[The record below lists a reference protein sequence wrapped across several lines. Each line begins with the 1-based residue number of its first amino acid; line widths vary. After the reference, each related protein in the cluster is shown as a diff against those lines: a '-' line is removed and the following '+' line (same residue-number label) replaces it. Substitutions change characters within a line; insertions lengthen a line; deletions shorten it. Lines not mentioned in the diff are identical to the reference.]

1 MEGNDK
7 MFDNRKVANLIGLI
21 ADFLK
26 SHSDIYLMFEETSVD
41 IFPLLHRLKANVKAI
56 LVDANVQTPQKFFNV
71 PVLNFQAAVQYFNP
85 QTAIIR
91 VVKKNSEPPIKELTL
106 QNDTT
111 KKILPLL
118 EISADEIKG
127 VYSGLIL
134 RNTLKELEAD
144 GIKDTTAK
152 NVVIGALRG
161 FSTFTNIDSYMKI
174 MYTATPPQLLKFDI
188 DDVGIVIQ
196 GPLMHENNYTI
207 TTAQMYRKFYP
218 NIPVVISTWK
228 NEADGDFRKACKAN
242 SIVLLENTPPQD
254 RGYLNVNLQL
264 ESSFQGV
271 NYIKNHT
278 DAQFVLKTRSDQRI
292 YRPDFL
298 LYFKNLIKVFPVNG
312 NKLVGRLLAF
322 GIPHSI
328 LFIPFHL
335 SDHLHFGFTSD
346 MLKLYSIP
354 QINSSASLK
363 YPMMNCPRAKHDYK
377 WKKWRNYFR
386 QFNLNSYSS
395 LEENRKL
402 YNWNLLIN
410 KFVNPEIYIFRTF
423 YEKYIQKID
432 SAKLLETYWKFLHDY
447 IVIADGS
454 NILIDWSKYEK
465 SELSYCIWHNMFL
478 TDLDYAAWLN
488 LYNNFNIDWI

>member
-1 MEGNDK
+1 

-71 PVLNFQAAVQYFNP
+71 PVLNFQAAVPYFNP

-91 VVKKNSEPPIKELTL
+91 VAKKISEPPVKELTL
-106 QNDTT
+106 QSGNI
-111 KKILPLL
+111 KKSLSLL
-118 EISADEIKG
+118 EISFDEAAG

-161 FSTFTNIDSYMKI
+161 FSTFTNTDSYMKI
-174 MYTATPPQLLKFDI
+174 MYTTPPQPFKFDI
-188 DDVGIVIQ
+188 DDIGIVIQ
-196 GPLMHENNYTI
+196 GPLVHENNYTI
-207 TTAQMYRKFYP
+207 TTAQIYRRLYP
-218 NIPVVISTWK
+218 NIPIVISTWK
-228 NEADGDFRKACKAN
+228 GEATEDFRQNCKSN
-242 SIVLLENTPPQD
+242 SIVLLENDQPAD

-264 ESSFQGV
+264 ESSFQGI

-278 DAQFVLKTRSDQRI
+278 GAQFVLKTRSDQRI
-292 YRPDFL
+292 YRLDFL
-298 LYFKNLIKVFPVNG
+298 LYFKNLIKTFPVND
-312 NKLVGRLLAF
+312 NKLEGRLLAF

-354 QINSSASLK
+354 PMSDSDFFK
-363 YPMMNCPRAKHDYK
+363 YPMLNDTREKNDRG

-386 QFNLNSYSS
+386 KFNLHGYFH
-395 LEENRKL
+395 LQKNRKL
-402 YNWNLLIN
+402 YNWNLFIN

-423 YEKYIQKID
+423 YEKYIQEID
-432 SAKLLETYWKFLHDY
+432 SAKLLETYWKFLQDY

-454 NILIDWSKYEK
+454 TILIDWPKYEK